1 MVLVASSD
9 AIGFSFAGTMDVSFS
24 RLAFVDSTWDRD
36 SSTPLL
42 SVSEAACATVD
53 SCSFHRG
60 GGGEDALDTSLSNP
74 DDHADHQNTRESGLG
89 GSTTTSAVGVTTS
102 AVGVTTSAV
111 GVTSTSDGVLRVSNS
126 LFFQLS
132 TGALI
137 DDGGRI
143 YLESTTFS
151 DTALSASDSAVV
163 SVKGCD
169 FVNSQLFVHNNC
181 QVEMI
186 KSTFKLQTHHQPRVV
201 VLPLASTAPHCLVKV
216 RKGSTASVSNCR
228 FFAARPVS
236 VERVALDENEGVISS
251 KC

>member
-1 MVLVASSD
+1 MAVVRQRPLSASRRPRS
-9 AIGFSFAGTMDVSFS
+9 ASRRLRSASQRPRSASLPLPTASFASPT
-24 RLAFVDSTWDRD
+24 LY
-36 SSTPLL
+36 SS
-42 SVSEAACATVD
+42 
-53 SCSFHRG
+53 
-60 GGGEDALDTSLSNP
+60 
-74 DDHADHQNTRESGLG
+74 
-89 GSTTTSAVGVTTS
+89 
-102 AVGVTTSAV
+102 
-111 GVTSTSDGVLRVSNS
+111 
-126 LFFQLS
+126 
-132 TGALI
+132 
-137 DDGGRI
+137 GGRI

-201 VLPLASTAPHCLVKV
+201 VLPLASIAPHCLVKV

-251 KC
+251 KCQSGNDVRETSLRCIRGYVRPLVCRSVRPSRVFF